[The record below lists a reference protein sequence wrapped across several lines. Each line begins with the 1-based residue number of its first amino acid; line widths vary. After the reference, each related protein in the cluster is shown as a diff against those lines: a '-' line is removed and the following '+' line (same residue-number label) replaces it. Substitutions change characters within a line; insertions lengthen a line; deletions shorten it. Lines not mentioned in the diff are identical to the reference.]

1 VRRSV
6 RRTVFTGLVEEVGR
20 VSRLEAGEMSLSRL
34 SVSARRVLE
43 GTRVG
48 DSVSVN
54 GVCLTVNELDA
65 GTLIFYAM
73 PETLRRSALG
83 SLAEGSAVNLE
94 RAMSPAD
101 RFGGHIVQ
109 GHVDGVGEVSSVR
122 SEGEAELW
130 EFSAP
135 VAVLRYVVEKGSIC
149 VDGISLT
156 VVSLRDGSFTVS
168 ILPQTRANTNLKEL
182 RAGDRVN
189 LEADVIAKYV
199 ERLVGPRATGGLQNR
214 ERSVEDAV

>member
-1 VRRSV
+1 M
-6 RRTVFTGLVEEVGR
+6 FTGLVEEVGR
-20 VSRLEAGEMSLSRL
+20 VSRLEAGEMFCLRL
-34 SVSARRVLE
+34 SANLTLE

-54 GVCLTVNELDA
+54 GVCLTVNEVD
-65 GTLIFYAM
+65 GETLAFNAM

-83 SLAEGSAVNLE
+83 DLAEGSAVNLE

-109 GHVDGVGEVSSVR
+109 GHVDGVGEVCAIQP
-122 SEGEAELW
+122 EGEAEIW
-130 EFSAP
+130 EFGAP
-135 VAVLRYVVEKGSIC
+135 ETVLRYVVEKGSIC
-149 VDGISLT
+149 IDGISLT
-156 VVSLRDGSFTVS
+156 VVSVRDTSFTVS

-182 RAGDRVN
+182 GVGDRVN
-189 LEADVIAKYV
+189 LEADVVAKYV
-199 ERLVGPRATGGLQNR
+199 ERLLGPRRAGDL